1 MAGPQNWRV
10 RLDYALVL
18 GSKLSTIRP
27 AAPLRATFQLLV
39 TSLERSSQTTL
50 HDRSHSDTTDHR
62 EYNRCCITVF
72 FLSLVTLGTLMAEE
86 DDVSA
91 T

>member
-1 MAGPQNWRV
+1 MICG
-10 RLDYALVL
+10 
-18 GSKLSTIRP
+18 
-27 AAPLRATFQLLV
+27 
-39 TSLERSSQTTL
+39 
-50 HDRSHSDTTDHR
+50 DTEVTDHR

-72 FLSLVTLGTLMAEE
+72 FSILVTLGTLMAEE

>member
-1 MAGPQNWRV
+1 MIASVSANHYNTTTHDG
-10 RLDYALVL
+10 
-18 GSKLSTIRP
+18 K
-27 AAPLRATFQLLV
+27 
-39 TSLERSSQTTL
+39 QTGT
-50 HDRSHSDTTDHR
+50 DATDHR
-62 EYNRCCITVF
+62 EYIRCCITVF